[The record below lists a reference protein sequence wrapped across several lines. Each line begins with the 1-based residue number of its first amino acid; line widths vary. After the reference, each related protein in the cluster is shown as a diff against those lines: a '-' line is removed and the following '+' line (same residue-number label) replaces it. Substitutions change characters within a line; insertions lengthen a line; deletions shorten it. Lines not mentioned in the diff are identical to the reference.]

1 MSEQIP
7 EQEILPVQQE
17 AENGG
22 GACCCQ
28 ERTKARSDKEYR
40 DLVNRLNRIE
50 GQIRGIKGMIERDA
64 YCIDILNQASAASS
78 ALSSFCKVLLSS
90 HIRTCVTED
99 VREGHEEKVDELVK
113 TLQKMMR

>member
-1 MSEQIP
+1 MSEQIL
-7 EQEILPVQQE
+7 EQEILSVQQE

>member
-1 MSEQIP
+1 MSEQIL

-40 DLVNRLNRIE
+40 KAQKRVLKKNT
-50 GQIRGIKGMIERDA
+50 GI
-64 YCIDILNQASAASS
+64 
-78 ALSSFCKVLLSS
+78 
-90 HIRTCVTED
+90 
-99 VREGHEEKVDELVK
+99 
-113 TLQKMMR
+113 

>member
-1 MSEQIP
+1 MSEQIL

>member
-1 MSEQIP
+1 MSEQIL

-17 AENGG
+17 AEKGG

-40 DLVNRLNRIE
+40 DLINRLNRIE

>member
-1 MSEQIP
+1 MSEQIL

-50 GQIRGIKGMIERDA
+50 GQIRGIRRMVEEGV
-64 YCIDILNQASAASS
+64 YCTDILTQVAA
-78 ALSSFCKVLLSS
+78 ANCAMNSFLDLG
-90 HIRTCVTED
+90 VTFI
-99 VREGHEEKVDELVK
+99 
-113 TLQKMMR
+113 TLI